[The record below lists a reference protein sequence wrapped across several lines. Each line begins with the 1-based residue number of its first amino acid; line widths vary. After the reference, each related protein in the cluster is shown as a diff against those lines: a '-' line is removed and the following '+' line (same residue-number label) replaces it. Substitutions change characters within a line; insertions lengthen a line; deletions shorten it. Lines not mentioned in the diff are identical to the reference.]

1 MLGASYLQSQQQEQ
15 HFGHHPQL
23 WLKTAG
29 QTILGTVNDEWDTK
43 QASLSLSKRI
53 PGCLFKPWFPAKK
66 KGYNFMQC
74 STPMPFKKTKQ
85 QHIVE
90 LPFLRF
96 LRFH

>member
-66 KGYNFMQC
+66 RVTTSCSVPLQC
-74 STPMPFKKTKQ
+74 PLKKNKTTT
-85 QHIVE
+85 HC
-90 LPFLRF
+90 
-96 LRFH
+96 